1 MTDSS
6 RKGRKVR
13 VNEFMPEFVKAR
25 EKSLTGHY
33 ASVRREHPM
42 VERKINEIAN
52 HYGGR
57 RSRYW
62 GLDKNK
68 IQGLMICFVMNL
80 RSLLQKFKTQ
90 TQLQVV

>member
-1 MTDSS
+1 
-6 RKGRKVR
+6 
-13 VNEFMPEFVKAR
+13 MPEFVKAR
-25 EKSLTGHY
+25 EKSQTEHY

-42 VERKINEIAN
+42 VERKFNEIAN

-68 IQGLMICFVMNL
+68 IQGLMISLVMNL
-80 RSLLQKFKTQ
+80 KTLLPKFTAQ
-90 TQLQVV
+90 TQLRAV